1 MRKFTARRLT
11 IFIGLLLVLGLSLSA
26 CTAPG
31 RGVQA
36 RVPGVSSHPRPA
48 TAATRAA
55 GTAPAAGDAPSASAL
70 PKTGPPPR

>member
-1 MRKFTARRLT
+1 MRNDWWRQLARGT
-11 IFIGLLLVLGLSLSA
+11 ICVAGLRSA